1 MCSLLRSPFSLPQ
14 ANWYPHIH
22 KASSQIF
29 TNTWLS
35 SVWLPGKQVSRLCCN
50 DQLNIQLN
58 LTTATISGALDTV
71 ENHLIVLTWL
81 KAISTIHPTYEKN
94 YIHSDNMQSEENKIK
109 RHNTCSYFTH
119 RQTYTQK
126 FSHRKPH
133 TFQGPIA
140 WIPFAFTCHF
150 HWCTPNIFFSS
161 SEKVR

>member
-50 DQLNIQLN
+50 DQLNIQLS

-119 RQTYTQK
+119 RQTYTQSSAIENHILSK
-126 FSHRKPH
+126 DPLLEYHLHSLAISTGALQTFSFHHQRK
-133 TFQGPIA
+133 
-140 WIPFAFTCHF
+140 
-150 HWCTPNIFFSS
+150 
-161 SEKVR
+161 